1 MYTPF
6 PDSNSVEDQT
16 DVYPKQTIF
25 NTSAI
30 DFIGLY

>member
-6 PDSNSVEDQT
+6 PDSNSVEDRT
-16 DVYPKQTIF
+16 GVYPEQTIF
-25 NTSAI
+25 NTYAI